1 MLKTTLAGLRA
12 HKLRLLLTGLAI
24 TLGVGFIAGTF
35 VLTDTMEK
43 GVDKKFA
50 KSADKVDVAV
60 LPKGSS
66 GPSDSTEGQLPAAL
80 LEKIRALPGVTEAQ
94 GAVRGDAPLVGKDG
108 KVVGDMPTVGLSVP
122 GGRLQRYELDKGRV
136 PAGPNEAVV
145 DTKTAE
151 REGFTVGQAITV
163 LDGKRTPH
171 RFTLVGIA
179 DFGIDPDAGYRGAVG
194 FDPATATRMTGS
206 TTYEEID
213 VAGGGLDAVTRAAG
227 GSYDVVT
234 GAQLG
239 DRLAKSAGADMK
251 VIRNGLLIFGLV
263 SLVVSALVIYN
274 TFSILIAQRM
284 REMALLRCVG
294 ATRRQIF
301 GSVLT
306 ESAVVGFVG
315 SLTGLIAGLGLGGGA
330 LALFNALGAGIPTAA
345 VTLAPRTIVVGLLVG
360 VVVTVVSALLPAR
373 AATRIAPIAA
383 LRTDLE
389 PGSGR
394 FRLGWPRTVLS
405 ALLGLGG
412 LGLGVFGALVMAK
425 GQAAMFTVAVS
436 GGLVFLAVITLMPA
450 LVRPLGRLAGA
461 IPARLGGVPGR
472 LAVENARR
480 SPRRTATTTIALT
493 IGVGLMSLFAVVA
506 ASGKATTD
514 AQLDKQFPVDYQ
526 LTTQF
531 SGGDAGDEPVPR
543 ALTAVLRNVPQVAS
557 VTELRTKE
565 TLVGGTEE
573 RVGSVTPSS
582 LGTVLKPEFATGS
595 LADLRPGTVAVDQ
608 ETAKGRG
615 LRAGQTVQVKTRQ
628 GNVPLKVIG
637 TFGTDAPVTP
647 FLVTE
652 ADFNRYFAAR
662 DPEMI
667 FVNAKEGA
675 ASKGART
682 AVENAAQPYPTV
694 KVISSAELREQ
705 FSKAID
711 MVLMIFGG
719 LLGLAIIIALFGIAN
734 TLTLSVVERTR
745 ESALLRALG
754 ITKRQLR
761 RMLSV
766 EAFVMAVMGAFTGVV
781 LGVAFGWAATTAMAA
796 SAVFALPWLQVIGF
810 MVLAGLAGMVA
821 AVLPARRAAKASIV
835 ESLAHD

>member
-60 LPKGSS
+60 LPKESS
-66 GPSDSTEGQLPAAL
+66 EAELNAAL
-80 LEKIRALPGVTEAQ
+80 LAKIRAVPGVTEAQ
-94 GAVRGDAPLVGKDG
+94 GEVRGDAPLVGKDG
-108 KVVGDMPTVGLSVP
+108 KVVGDSPTIGLSAP
-122 GGRLQRYELDKGRV
+122 GGRLQRHELDKGRL
-136 PAGPNEAVV
+136 PAGPAEAVV

-151 REGFTVGQAITV
+151 REDFTVGQAITV
-163 LDGKRTPH
+163 LDKQRRPH
-171 RFTLVGIA
+171 RFTMVGIV

-213 VAGGGLDAVTRAAG
+213 VAGGSVDAVARAVG
-227 GSYDVVT
+227 GSYDVLT
-234 GAQLG
+234 GAKLG
-239 DRLAKSAGADMK
+239 DRLATSAGADMK
-251 VIRNGLLIFGLV
+251 IIRNGLLIFGLV

-301 GSVLT
+301 GGVLT
-306 ESAVVGFVG
+306 ESAVVGLVG
-315 SLTGLIAGLGLGGGA
+315 SITGLLAGLGLGGGA

-360 VVVTVVSALLPAR
+360 VIVTVVSALLPAR

-394 FRLGWPRTVLS
+394 FRLGLPRTVLS
-405 ALLGLGG
+405 VLLGLAG
-412 LGLGVFGALVMAK
+412 LGLGVYGALVMAK

-436 GGLVFLAVITLMPA
+436 GGLVFLAVIALMPA

-480 SPRRTATTTIALT
+480 SPRRTATTTVALT

-506 ASGKATTD
+506 ASGKATSY
-514 AQLDKQFPVDYQ
+514 ARLDKQFPVDYQ
-526 LTTQF
+526 LVTQ
-531 SGGDAGDEPVPR
+531 SGTDDADGEPVPR
-543 ALTAVLRNVPQVAS
+543 ALTGALRTVPQVAS

-582 LGTVLKPEFATGS
+582 LGTVVKPEFTTGS
-595 LADLRPGTVAVDQ
+595 LADLRPGTVAVDT
-608 ETAKGRG
+608 ETAEGRG
-615 LRAGQTVQVKTRQ
+615 LRTGQTVQVKTRR
-628 GNVPLKVIG
+628 GNVPMKIIG

-647 FLVTE
+647 FLLTQ
-652 ADFNRYFAAR
+652 ADFDRYFPGR
-662 DPEMI
+662 DPQMI
-667 FVNAKEGA
+667 FVNAKKGA
-675 ASKGART
+675 AGQGARP
-682 AVENAAQPYPTV
+682 AVEKAAQQYPTV
-694 KVISSAELREQ
+694 QVTSSAELREQ
-705 FSKAID
+705 FTKAID

-781 LGVAFGWAATTAMAA
+781 LGVGFGWAATTAMAA
-796 SAVFALPWLQVIGF
+796 SSVFALPWLQVTGF
-810 MVLAGLAGMVA
+810 MVLAGVAGMAA

-835 ESLAHD
+835 ESLSHD

>member
-24 TLGVGFIAGTF
+24 TLGVGFIGGTF
-35 VLTDTMEK
+35 VLTDSMEK

-50 KSADKVDVAV
+50 RSADKVDVAV
-60 LPKGSS
+60 LPK
-66 GPSDSTEGQLPAAL
+66 PSAKDEGLPAAL
-80 LEKIRALPGVTEAQ
+80 LDRIRALPGVTEAQ

-108 KVVGDMPTVGLSVP
+108 KVVGDMPTIGLSVP
-122 GGRLQRYELDKGRV
+122 GGRLQRHELDEGRA
-136 PAGPNEAVV
+136 PAAPNEAVV
-145 DTKTAE
+145 DTKTAD
-151 REGFTVGQAITV
+151 REGFTVGQSITV
-163 LDGKRTPH
+163 LDERRTPH

-179 DFGIDPDAGYRGAVG
+179 DFGIDPDAAYQGAVG
-194 FDPATATRMTGS
+194 FDTATAVRMTGR
-206 TTYEEID
+206 TTFEEID
-213 VAGGGLDAVTRAAG
+213 VAGGSVEAVARAVG
-227 GSYDVVT
+227 GSADVLT
-234 GAQLG
+234 GAKLG
-239 DRLAKSAGADMK
+239 ERLATSAGADMK
-251 VIRNGLLIFGLV
+251 IIRNGLLIFGLV

-306 ESAVVGFVG
+306 ESAVVGLVG
-315 SLTGLIAGLGLGGGA
+315 SVTGLVAGLGLGGGA
-330 LALFNALGAGIPTAA
+330 LALFNALGADIPTAA
-345 VTLAPRTIVVGLLVG
+345 VTLAPRTILVGLVIG
-360 VVVTVVSALLPAR
+360 VVVTVLSALLPAR
-373 AATRIAPIAA
+373 AATRVAPIAA

-394 FRLGWPRTVLS
+394 FRLGWLRTVAA
-405 ALLGLGG
+405 ALFGLGG
-412 LGLGVFGALVMAK
+412 LGLGVYGALVMDK
-425 GQAAMFTVAVS
+425 GEIAMFTVALS

-506 ASGKATTD
+506 ASGKATSD
-514 AQLDKQFPVDYQ
+514 ARLAKQFPVDYQ
-526 LTTQF
+526 LMTQF
-531 SGGDAGDEPVPR
+531 SGGDRDDEPVPR
-543 ALTAVLRNVPQVAS
+543 ALAEALRKVPQVAT
-557 VTELRTKE
+557 VTEVRTQE
-565 TLVGGTEE
+565 TMVGGTEE
-573 RVGSVTPSS
+573 HVGTVTPSS
-582 LGTVLKPEFATGS
+582 LGTVVKPEFATGS
-595 LADLRPGTVAVDQ
+595 LADLRPGTVAVDDG
-608 ETAKGRG
+608 TAADHG
-615 LRAGQTVQVKTRQ
+615 LRLGQTVQIKTRR
-628 GNVPLKVIG
+628 GDVPLKVIG
-637 TFGTDAPVTP
+637 TFGTDAPVPP

-652 ADFNRYFAAR
+652 GEFDRHFAVR
-662 DPEMI
+662 DPRMI
-667 FVNAKEGA
+667 FVNAREGA
-675 ASKGART
+675 AGEGART
-682 AVENAAQPYPTV
+682 AVEKAAQPYPTV
-694 KVISSAELREQ
+694 KVTSSAELREQ
-705 FSKAID
+705 FTKAID
-711 MVLMIFGG
+711 MILMIFGG

-766 EAFVMAVMGAFTGVV
+766 EALVMAVIGAFTGVV
-781 LGVAFGWAATTAMAA
+781 LGIAFGWAATTAMAE
-796 SAVFALPWLQVIGF
+796 SSVFALPWLQVIGF
-810 MVLAGLAGMVA
+810 VVLAGLAGMAA